1 MGSDEEGTLQ
11 RLKPHRR
18 EVIDPKIKEYR
29 GRIVKTTG
37 DGLLAE
43 FPSVVDAVRCGLMI
57 QRAMVQRNLGIAPD
71 NHITLRAGINLGD
84 VMIDGDDLTRAGS
97 GIVASQVRT
106 GLSAGGRWI
115 RTLGP
120 PWRMAPGPPSAELR
134 EVPAGQFAVRT

>member
-1 MGSDEEGTLQ
+1 M
-11 RLKPHRR
+11 
-18 EVIDPKIKEYR
+18 
-29 GRIVKTTG
+29 
-37 DGLLAE
+37 GLLAE

>member
-1 MGSDEEGTLQ
+1 M
-11 RLKPHRR
+11 
-18 EVIDPKIKEYR
+18 
-29 GRIVKTTG
+29 
-37 DGLLAE
+37 GLLTE

-106 GLSAGGRWI
+106 GLSAGGGSLE
-115 RTLGP
+115 RTRL
-120 PWRMAPGPPSAELR
+120 
-134 EVPAGQFAVRT
+134 